1 MGKRQANAV
10 ATVLATSR
18 AAATTT
24 VAGEAVYDPFVGS
37 GTAVI
42 AAEKLGRVCYALN
55 LDPQYVQVAV
65 ARWEA
70 FTGRQAVRI
79 APVELA

>member
-1 MGKRQANAV
+1 
-10 ATVLATSR
+10 
-18 AAATTT
+18 